1 MDIISEILE
10 TDRLADE
17 KIIKAHEKQAELE
30 AQTQSEIERFKT
42 ETQERIESYRKTV
55 ESRTNSEVDGQIAR
69 IAKDE
74 QERIKKI
81 DELYAAMHKNWEK
94 AIYEKVIA
102 NS

>member
-30 AQTQSEIERFKT
+30 QQTQAEIERFKAQ
-42 ETQERIESYRKTV
+42 TQERIESYRKKT
-55 ESRTNSEVDGQIAR
+55 ESRTKSESDGQIAR

-81 DELYAAMHKNWEK
+81 DELYSAMHKNWEK
-94 AIYEKVIA
+94 TIYEKVIA